1 MLNKRIMSL
10 NEFARKQKNEAK
22 REDKKIKS
30 DYDFMEYAK
39 EVLKDAHGDN
49 YDERKAEET
58 IEGILKKADGD
69 YEKAIGMLQSGLG
82 D

>member
-1 MLNKRIMSL
+1 MINKRIMSL
-10 NEFARKQKNEAK
+10 NEFANLQEKKDK

-30 DYDFMEYAK
+30 DYDFIEYAK

-69 YEKAIGMLQSGLG
+69 YEKAIGILQSGLG